1 MEKISYIVPTL
12 NEIQNIDSTI
22 DKIESVSN
30 NLKIDYEII
39 CIDGFSTD
47 GTVEKIKNNINFDK
61 IKFQNQINLNGPSHA
76 IMQGINIA
84 TGTYILILDADNPIN
99 ENCLKNLVLAR
110 STNRLVIGSRFLKN
124 SSIVNVSKLK
134 IIFSVF
140 FSIIIS
146 AILKKR
152 VKDTSHSL
160 RIFPN
165 HIKFIATNPLHPF
178 FFWEN
183 TIFCQRKGLEIFEIP
198 INYVER
204 TRGVSKLSNYKLLKN
219 TIKSIYSLIK
229 IL

>member
-22 DKIESVSN
+22 DKIEIVSN
-30 NLKIDYEII
+30 NLNIDYEII

-47 GTVEKIKNNINFDK
+47 GTVEKIKNNKSLNK
-61 IKFQNQINLNGPSHA
+61 IKFQHQKDLNGPSHA
-76 IMQGINIA
+76 IMQGISMANGSY
-84 TGTYILILDADNPIN
+84 TLILDADNPID
-99 ENCLKNLVLAR
+99 ENCLKNLILAR
-110 STNRLVIGSRFLKN
+110 SKNRLVIGSRFLKN
-124 SSIVNVSKLK
+124 SSIINVSKLK
-134 IIFSVF
+134 IIFSIF

-146 AILKKR
+146 VIVKKR
-152 VKDTSHSL
+152 VRDTSHSL
-160 RIFPN
+160 RIFPSD
-165 HIKFIATNPLHPF
+165 IDFIATNPLHPF

-198 INYVER
+198 IKYVER
-204 TRGVSKLSNYKLLKN
+204 TKGVSKLTNYKLLKN

>member
-12 NEIQNIDSTI
+12 NEIQNINSTI

-178 FFWEN
+178 FF
-183 TIFCQRKGLEIFEIP
+183 G
-198 INYVER
+198 
-204 TRGVSKLSNYKLLKN
+204 
-219 TIKSIYSLIK
+219 K
-229 IL
+229 IQYFAKEKV